1 MCTETFVFKDPER
14 YQSMS
19 ILTSEFI
26 PPSKPTPPSES
37 DTHCASLANSLPFSL
52 ATSTWDYFEN
62 QCLMT
67 NPSYDDSSN
76 VCRDTLDNFQI
87 DMHPLAPESH
97 IQWPSTPL
105 LPLFWVGDDNTVN
118 ESAHIAE
125 ATLVCNPAD
134 IVLPQLPF
142 PSQAKRRAA
151 SPTRYSYSGTC
162 SESNACKGDL
172 TFYDTARD
180 ASSPSACGVTNNGE
194 ADFVL
199 ALPQGIM
206 TTGDCGRFV
215 HIDYEGQKYTGVV
228 VDKCMGCDDKSID
241 VSKALFRKFSPL
253 EKGRLFGAKW
263 YIE

>member
-1 MCTETFVFKDPER
+1 M
-14 YQSMS
+14 
-19 ILTSEFI
+19 ILTNFLIALFSGTYVAAAPLDLCLEASEPPTDFI
-26 PPSKPTPPSES
+26 WSTTHITYTITVIPTSSPAIRIAAQQTKQAVYSLS
-37 DTHCASLANSLPFSL
+37 DAGVFERHISRHLSSFSL
-52 ATSTWDYFEN
+52 
-62 QCLMT
+62 
-67 NPSYDDSSN
+67 DSSPTA
-76 VCRDTLDNFQI
+76 V
-87 DMHPLAPESH
+87 PAPGQDQGLYSV
-97 IQWPSTPL
+97 QT
-105 LPLFWVGDDNTVN
+105 
-118 ESAHIAE
+118 
-125 ATLVCNPAD
+125 
-134 IVLPQLPF
+134 
-142 PSQAKRRAA
+142 A
-151 SPTRYSYSGTC
+151 SPTNYGYSGPC

-194 ADFVL
+194 TDFVL

-206 TTGDCGRFV
+206 TTGDCGRTV